1 VFCRK
6 KQEIAMLRNVLLV
19 ATMIVMLAVVLAA
32 CGGDEDTPT
41 PVPQQATATP
51 TPPPEPVELNVIM
64 AWDRRVEATVVSGDP
79 VVEAIERIGA
89 GRIVINKV
97 GPEAVPS
104 FQQIQ
109 PLKDGL
115 FDLNFSTN
123 GYHAG
128 MSSLVIASSLARG
141 SSEERRECGLTET
154 MQELYS
160 DKIGVKMLGS
170 FPMGFGNKIFTSK
183 PMTGPD
189 FSGLK
194 LRASGGTYEAFVEAL
209 GGETVTIAVP
219 EIYSGLEKGVIDGIM
234 FGGVGANALGLGEV
248 LKYMIKPDLTEV
260 TSALFANE
268 ESWNAL
274 PSDVQDIINQAISEV
289 QVSGRAAGLV
299 SSDNEREV
307 LLAAGLEEIVFTGAD
322 AELWNSTFYEANLE
336 QNIRTGDPA
345 YASRFEEA
353 LTCLTGKA

>member
-1 VFCRK
+1 MEHTKR
-6 KQEIAMLRNVLLV
+6 
-19 ATMIVMLAVVLAA
+19 
-32 CGGDEDTPT
+32 
-41 PVPQQATATP
+41 
-51 TPPPEPVELNVIM
+51 
-64 AWDRRVEATVVSGDP
+64 
-79 VVEAIERIGA
+79 
-89 GRIVINKV
+89 
-97 GPEAVPS
+97 
-104 FQQIQ
+104 
-109 PLKDGL
+109 
-115 FDLNFSTN
+115 
-123 GYHAG
+123 
-128 MSSLVIASSLARG
+128 SS
-141 SSEERRECGLTET
+141 
-154 MQELYS
+154 
-160 DKIGVKMLGS
+160 
-170 FPMGFGNKIFTSK
+170 
-183 PMTGPD
+183 
-189 FSGLK
+189 
-194 LRASGGTYEAFVEAL
+194 EAL

-234 FGGVGANALGLGEV
+234 FGGVGADALGLGEV

-307 LLAAGLEEIVFTGAD
+307 LLAAGLEEIVFMGAD

-353 LTCLTGKA
+353 LTCLTG